1 MFYIDEDTCT
11 QCGSCLDACPCD
23 AIIVDEKGHHS
34 IDEALCIECGACYD
48 VCEYGS
54 IFEAEPATM
63 IPKRDVQKKTN
74 LTKL

>member
-1 MFYIDEDTCT
+1 MPAHVM
-11 QCGSCLDACPCD
+11 QLLLR
-23 AIIVDEKGHHS
+23 KGHHS

-63 IPKRDVQKKTN
+63 IPKEMFREN
-74 LTKL
+74 